1 MALESSAASSTT
13 LDDAALVDQ
22 MRMPFLESLIAEK
35 AKQKTSF
42 HMPGHKGTCPPHP
55 QLLELLGGDPH
66 PADLVEL
73 NYNIDYLHS
82 PKGALVEAQ
91 QLAAAAYGAD
101 HTLFLIN
108 GSTVGNIAAIM
119 SVIKPGQKIIMSRAS
134 HRSVYSALILSGAIP
149 IYIESD
155 YHPDIDFPLAVSV
168 EAVKVLIEQH
178 PDAIAVHITS
188 PNYYGVMSNTAAIC
202 QLAHAH
208 GMALLVD
215 EAHGS
220 HLRFHPDLPT
230 SAVPLRADLI
240 IHSTHKTQGALTQA
254 AMLHVNDNGFVNH
267 AYVAQVLGLLQSS
280 SPSSILLASLD
291 AARMQMVTEGRTCLT
306 KLIASAKKARDS
318 VRQMDGLWCYG
329 DELIGV
335 SDIFAFDPTKLII
348 RVSDTGYTGFEAF
361 NMLQQQYGID
371 AEFADLKHVI
381 CSMTIAD
388 TEASIDKLLSAL
400 YGLST
405 KKRVIISTDIAF
417 INRPN
422 GLPHMEISP
431 RDAFLGAKSHA
442 VPLDQ
447 AVGQI
452 IIENVIPYPP
462 GIPLLVSGEIVQQ
475 CHIDYVRYLIG
486 KGHDFVG
493 TDDPFLN
500 TVRVMRK

>member
-1 MALESSAASSTT
+1 MALEPGATSSTI
-13 LDDAALVDQ
+13 LDTAPLVDQ
-22 MRMPFLESLIAEK
+22 MRMPFLESLIVEK

-82 PKGALVEAQ
+82 PKGALIDAQ

-119 SVIKPGQKIIMSRAS
+119 SVIAPGQKIIMSRAS
-134 HRSVYSALILSGAIP
+134 HRSVYSGLVLSGAIP
-149 IYIESD
+149 VYIESD
-155 YHPDIDFPLAVSV
+155 YHPDVDFPLAVSV
-168 EAVKVLIEQH
+168 EAVKVLLEKH
-178 PDAIAVHITS
+178 PDAVAVHITS
-188 PNYYGVMSNTAAIC
+188 PNYYGVLSNTEAIC

-208 GMALLVD
+208 SMALLVD

-230 SAVPLRADLI
+230 SAVTLRADI
-240 IHSTHKTQGALTQA
+240 VIHSTHKTQGALTQA

-291 AARMQMVTEGRTCLT
+291 AARMQMATEGRERLA
-306 KLIASAKKARDS
+306 KLIVRAKKVRDS
-318 VRQMDGLWCYG
+318 IRQMDGLWCYG

-361 NMLQQQYGID
+361 NILQQQYGID
-371 AEFADLKHVI
+371 AEFADIKNII

-388 TEASIDKLLSAL
+388 TEANIDKLRSAL

-405 KKRVIISTDIAF
+405 KKRDIISTNIVLM
-417 INRPN
+417 NRPN
-422 GLPHMEISP
+422 GLPHLEISP
-431 RDAFLGAKSHA
+431 RDAFFAVKSHT
-442 VPLDQ
+442 VSLDQ

-462 GIPLLVSGEIVQQ
+462 GIPLLVSGEIVEQR
-475 CHIDYVRYLIG
+475 HVDYIRYLIG
-486 KGHDFVG
+486 KGHDFIG
-493 TDDPFLN
+493 TDDPSLC
-500 TVRVMRK
+500 TVRVVRK